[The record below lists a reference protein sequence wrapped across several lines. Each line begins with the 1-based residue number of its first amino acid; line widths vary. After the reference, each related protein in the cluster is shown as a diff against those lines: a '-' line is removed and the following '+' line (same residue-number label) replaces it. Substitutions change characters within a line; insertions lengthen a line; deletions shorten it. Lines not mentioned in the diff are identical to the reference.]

1 MARFIPVVLV
11 ALVAL
16 GLWIGDVEP
25 AWWITGLVA
34 LALGVIIAAKNSVRV
49 SGRPLLF
56 AQYIPALVLAIVALG
71 LLIADVE
78 PAWWI
83 TALVAVGL
91 GSIIFMSSR

>member
-34 LALGVIIAAKNSVRV
+34 LTLGIIIAAKNSVRV
-49 SGRPLLF
+49 SGRSVRF
-56 AQYIPALVLAIVALG
+56 AQYIPALILAVVALG
-71 LLIADVE
+71 LWIADAD

-83 TALVAVGL
+83 TALVAVGMGL
-91 GSIIFMSSR
+91 IVFMSSR